1 HRIPARRGQHGLG
14 AGAAPSPQGRHRRLR
29 PVDRA
34 GMSGHRRPD
43 DLILHDRAVARDP
56 GVGDRAQRVLRG
68 AVVGLDHGR
77 HRRRMGRPRLL
88 DLPLPLLP
96 APATASAR
104 SHGLGADQLTGRLLP
119 TFGRATEMATLP
131 GMRLGI
137 DLDGVVAN
145 FTAGWMHFYNL
156 EFGTDLEESDSQR
169 WNDMIR
175 LTHFEDMSQFG
186 KWAADLDGRSLFWH
200 LEPYPGAVEAL
211 VELDEQ
217 GHEIV
222 IITQKPRYAIQDT
235 HEWVEMH
242 GIPAREVHI
251 VDRKWEIDADV
262 YLDDGPHM
270 VPALVEHRP
279 DRTVCR
285 YVRPWNE
292 PVPAAIDVHDF
303 DDFRE
308 VVSGLSPISG

>member
-1 HRIPARRGQHGLG
+1 
-14 AGAAPSPQGRHRRLR
+14 
-29 PVDRA
+29 
-34 GMSGHRRPD
+34 
-43 DLILHDRAVARDP
+43 
-56 GVGDRAQRVLRG
+56 
-68 AVVGLDHGR
+68 
-77 HRRRMGRPRLL
+77 
-88 DLPLPLLP
+88 
-96 APATASAR
+96 
-104 SHGLGADQLTGRLLP
+104 
-119 TFGRATEMATLP
+119 MATLP

-137 DLDGVVAN
+137 DLDGVVAS
-145 FTAGWMHFYNL
+145 TAGWMHFYNL

-175 LTHFEDMSQFG
+175 LTHFEDMSEFW

-200 LEPYPGAVEAL
+200 LEPFPGAVEAL

-222 IITQKPRYAIQDT
+222 IITQKPRYAIRDT
-235 HEWVEMH
+235 HEWVEIH
-242 GIPAREVHI
+242 GIRQGGHI
-251 VDRKWEIDADV
+251 VDRNEVDADV

-292 PVPAAIDVHDF
+292 PVPGAIDVHDF